1 MSTVTSSRFSQQ
13 QQPQQATP
21 HSFQQ
26 QRRASIIANG
36 AVAASNAT
44 DGLHAIL
51 EAIDMHRR
59 TFLDCAEA
67 EYQNGVNDRLVQ
79 DVLMEVHDSTHWL
92 AFLAHAE
99 TTFQDEEDNMWRSPE
114 VQHSLWL
121 AASRKAFVR
130 PSAPQPRS
138 LPQPHSP
145 QPVGFTSSGAPIY
158 SAIVVPR

>member
-1 MSTVTSSRFSQQ
+1 MSTSTSSRFSQQ
-13 QQPQQATP
+13 PQQQQETL
-21 HSFQQ
+21 HSVQQ
-26 QRRASIIANG
+26 QRRASILANG
-36 AVAASNAT
+36 AAAASNAT

-51 EAIDMHRR
+51 EAIDMHEWR
-59 TFLDCAEA
+59 
-67 EYQNGVNDRLVQ
+67 NLV
-79 DVLMEVHDSTHWL
+79 
-92 AFLAHAE
+92 AHVE
-99 TTFQDEEDNMWRSPE
+99 TTFQDEEDNMWRTDEARDEMSR
-114 VQHSLWL
+114 